1 VVALSS
7 WIFQPILISPQR
19 IIISVWHSKMSTE
32 SIATSFA
39 PQLSKSTPMHP
50 LAPLSESELKAAAS
64 IIKASW
70 PAHTD
75 LHFKVVTLE
84 EPPKAEVLPYLDAE
98 HSGKPL
104 PSISRKA
111 FVNYYIR
118 NTV

>member
-1 VVALSS
+1 
-7 WIFQPILISPQR
+7 
-19 IIISVWHSKMSTE
+19 MSTE
-32 SIATSFA
+32 TVATSA
-39 PQLSKSTPMHP
+39 SLRLAKSIPSHP
-50 LAPLSESELKAAAS
+50 LAPLEAAEITSAAA

-84 EPPKAEVLPYLDAE
+84 EPPKAEVVKYLDAE

-111 FVNYYIR
+111 FLNYYIR
-118 NTV
+118 NTVRYQRCNFRH